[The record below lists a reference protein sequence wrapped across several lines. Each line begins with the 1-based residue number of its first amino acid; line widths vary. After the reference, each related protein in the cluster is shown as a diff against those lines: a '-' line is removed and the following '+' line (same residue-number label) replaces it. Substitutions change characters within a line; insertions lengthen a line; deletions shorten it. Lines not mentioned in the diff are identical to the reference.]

1 MFTNNIFTTAHRTGR
16 FRTEGFGI
24 MVNRGNIYWT
34 RSISPEPVIILP
46 KNTKKPAAERVEWN
60 FLRRAR
66 AHSDL
71 HLSSSA
77 WHQPP
82 LNDRSEIWTRSQ
94 NKGNK
99 RKSAEFC
106 QRKKLPRDLKNW
118 PEIEIEDHVKKE
130 ELWSRKLGWFSKNQ
144 RNWTRNSKGT

>member
-1 MFTNNIFTTAHRTGR
+1 MVDNIFTAADRTGWFRTGR
-16 FRTEGFGI
+16 FGVV
-24 MVNRGNIYWT
+24 VNRGNTYWT
-34 RSISPEPVIILP
+34 RSISSEPVIILP

-77 WHQPP
+77 WHQHPSP
-82 LNDRSEIWTRSQ
+82 RNHRSETWTRSQ
-94 NKGNK
+94 NKGNR

-106 QRKKLPRDLKNW
+106 QRQKNVRENKKL
-118 PEIEIEDHVKKE
+118 
-130 ELWSRKLGWFSKNQ
+130 
-144 RNWTRNSKGT
+144 TREWKRREC